1 MLGVQMA
8 SLGATPRTGWEGGTC
23 HAQLPQGS
31 TEGLEAGVSFA
42 HGRNS
47 RQGSGVGVSGDVL
60 KGG

>member
-1 MLGVQMA
+1 MLGVRMA
-8 SLGATPRTGWEGGTC
+8 SLGATPRTDWEGGTC
-23 HAQLPQGS
+23 HAELPRAS

-47 RQGSGVGVSGDVL
+47 WQGSGFGVSGDVL